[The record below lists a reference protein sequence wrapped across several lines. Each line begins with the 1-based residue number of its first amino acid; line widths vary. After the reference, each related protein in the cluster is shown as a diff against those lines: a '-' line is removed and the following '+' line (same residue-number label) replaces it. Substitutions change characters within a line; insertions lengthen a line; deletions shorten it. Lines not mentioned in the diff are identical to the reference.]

1 MRIVPGLSKEA
12 APLLHFCLEAAYP
25 PGNKRT
31 GSRIDTFIRDKQRSD
46 RLDGR
51 GSMTDHNAE
60 IASLKAR
67 LSKSGLTADDLAWF
81 DSLEWRDTNVPP
93 PAPDQV
99 EQYKRREAALNA
111 DIAN

>member
-1 MRIVPGLSKEA
+1 
-12 APLLHFCLEAAYP
+12 
-25 PGNKRT
+25 
-31 GSRIDTFIRDKQRSD
+31 
-46 RLDGR
+46 
-51 GSMTDHNAE
+51 MTDHNAE

-111 DIAN
+111 DIANLGVLEKGSTLQSRLAAAIGARLADLRDGADGEDD